1 MTPEPDLQAALDAV
15 YIAFQGCRRP
25 TALEAAPGRDPKRI
39 LARLSTSPLADLTAD
54 DFGGYMGWA
63 MTTVGGVDD
72 YKHFLPRIL
81 ELCVRGPARVHLG
94 GDPNSLARK
103 IAYGDFPGWPAD
115 ERAAIVAVFDLA
127 WRQALRASPEEEEA
141 EDWLRGLICLGQPV
155 DARLA
160 AWLASDEPRAGLH
173 LADAVNAEIFRRSN
187 ARPSL
192 GGDDEYAAYAAYSN
206 WLAEPGVRQ
215 RLERLTLEIDDEDE
229 AWRLEQ
235 ALDVPMPPYPDVWRG

>member
-1 MTPEPDLQAALDAV
+1 MTPEPDLQTALDAA
-15 YIAFQGCRRP
+15 YTAFQGRRRP

-39 LARLSTSPLADLTAD
+39 LARLSTSPLAELTAD

-94 GDPNSLARK
+94 GDPESLARK

-127 WRQALRASPEEEEA
+127 
-141 EDWLRGLICLGQPV
+141 G
-155 DARLA
+155 
-160 AWLASDEPRAGLH
+160 
-173 LADAVNAEIFRRSN
+173 
-187 ARPSL
+187 ARPCAPRRKKRRPKT
-192 GGDDEYAAYAAYSN
+192 GCVA
-206 WLAEPGVRQ
+206 
-215 RLERLTLEIDDEDE
+215 
-229 AWRLEQ
+229 
-235 ALDVPMPPYPDVWRG
+235 